1 MTEMKNANFKVE
13 KSKWEA
19 FKKIAKLKHSDSS
32 KELRKLIDKYLEE
45 NKDLLNKLF

>member
-1 MTEMKNANFKVE
+1 MIEMKNANFKVE

-19 FKKIAKLKHSDSS
+19 FKKLSKLKHSDSS
-32 KELRKLIDKYLEE
+32 KRKLIDKYLEE